1 MLPYR
6 VQVVL
11 GVQLRCVASCF
22 TFNQEKGEGGRKEGR
37 DVADDGRGG
46 VVTERERQTG
56 RPADLRTDLSRV
68 LMSVFKGQESVM
80 TGTTD

>member
-46 VVTERERQTG
+46 GGDRERAADREAG
-56 RPADLRTDLSRV
+56 RPSDGSFSGLDVCIQGPGKCHDRD
-68 LMSVFKGQESVM
+68 
-80 TGTTD
+80 D